1 MGQILKSE
9 ANIFGSALN
18 FNYFFMKILFD
29 IIRNLR
35 VNTMNKSTSKILF
48 LFFVVIIAIYF
59 LFISWDNTILQNL
72 TSFLLFTFL
81 ALMAEIMPINLP
93 DGAEVTVGFA
103 IFMASILVLGTRIS
117 VWIALIVALL
127 SEIKRL
133 LRLPYNSLLNISI
146 YVIMVGISG
155 YVYEYMGGAPGQVN
169 LLKDIIPILSLIFT
183 YLVVNI
189 VLITIGISIIKGE
202 PIIHIFSSNFKW
214 ALPNYLALAPLGV
227 LLAII
232 YINVGSLGI
241 FLFLVPLL
249 IARHSFQLYMNMRK
263 IYLETIQALATAI
276 EAKDPYTRGHS
287 ERVAMYSS
295 IIAEEMNLPED
306 FLNTLNFAA
315 LLHDIGK
322 IGIPDEILN
331 KPGKLSE
338 EEFDRIRIHPILGAN
353 IVEKIDFLAQAS
365 SYIRFHHERQN
376 GRGYPEGLK
385 GENIPL
391 GAAILAVADAFDA
404 MTSDRPYRRAWN
416 LDDSLHEIES
426 NSGIQFRPEVVEALK
441 NAVKKGRIRIDAG

>member
-1 MGQILKSE
+1 MERHLKLFIIYISFLTLI
-9 ANIFGSALN
+9 AG
-18 FNYFFMKILFD
+18 KILISSWD
-29 IIRNLR
+29 IIIWRQITT
-35 VNTMNKSTSKILF
+35 VS
-48 LFFVVIIAIYF
+48 FFTCLA
-59 LFISWDNTILQNL
+59 
-72 TSFLLFTFL
+72 FL
-81 ALMAEIMPINLP
+81 AEILSISLP
-93 DGAEVTVGFA
+93 KYGEVTVGFA
-103 IFMASILVLGTRIS
+103 VLMGSILVLGTKASI
-117 VWIALIVALL
+117 WIAFMAALL
-127 SEIKRL
+127 SELKSVFKK
-133 LRLPYNSLLNISI
+133 PFYKSLCNICVYI
-146 YVIMVGISG
+146 IMVGLSG
-155 YVYEYMGGAPGQVN
+155 HFFEFMGGTPGSIN
-169 LLKDIIPILSLIFT
+169 LYKELIPIIVLIFT
-183 YLVVNI
+183 YLFINVS
-189 VLITIGISIIKGE
+189 LITLGFSILNGE
-202 PIIHIFSSNFKW
+202 HLLSIFSSNFKW
-214 ALPNYLALAPLGV
+214 ALPNYLALAPLGIIF
-227 LLAII
+227 AIT
-232 YINVGSLGI
+232 YINVGSAGI
-241 FLFLVPLL
+241 LLFLVPLL

-385 GENIPL
+385 GEDIPL

-404 MTSDRPYRRAWN
+404 LTSDRPYRRAWN
-416 LDDSLHEIES
+416 LDDTLHEIEI

>member
-1 MGQILKSE
+1 
-9 ANIFGSALN
+9 
-18 FNYFFMKILFD
+18 
-29 IIRNLR
+29 
-35 VNTMNKSTSKILF
+35 
-48 LFFVVIIAIYF
+48 
-59 LFISWDNTILQNL
+59 
-72 TSFLLFTFL
+72 
-81 ALMAEIMPINLP
+81 
-93 DGAEVTVGFA
+93 
-103 IFMASILVLGTRIS
+103 
-117 VWIALIVALL
+117 
-127 SEIKRL
+127 
-133 LRLPYNSLLNISI
+133 
-146 YVIMVGISG
+146 
-155 YVYEYMGGAPGQVN
+155 
-169 LLKDIIPILSLIFT
+169 
-183 YLVVNI
+183 
-189 VLITIGISIIKGE
+189 
-202 PIIHIFSSNFKW
+202 
-214 ALPNYLALAPLGV
+214 
-227 LLAII
+227 
-232 YINVGSLGI
+232 
-241 FLFLVPLL
+241 
-249 IARHSFQLYMNMRK
+249 
-263 IYLETIQALATAI
+263 
-276 EAKDPYTRGHS
+276 
-287 ERVAMYSS
+287 MYSS

-416 LDDSLHEIES
+416 LDDTLHEIES

>member
-1 MGQILKSE
+1 MVGLSGHFFEFMGGTP
-9 ANIFGSALN
+9 GS
-18 FNYFFMKILFD
+18 
-29 IIRNLR
+29 
-35 VNTMNKSTSKILF
+35 
-48 LFFVVIIAIYF
+48 
-59 LFISWDNTILQNL
+59 
-72 TSFLLFTFL
+72 
-81 ALMAEIMPINLP
+81 INLYK
-93 DGAEVTVGFA
+93 E
-103 IFMASILVLGTRIS
+103 L
-117 VWIALIVALL
+117 
-127 SEIKRL
+127 
-133 LRLPYNSLLNISI
+133 
-146 YVIMVGISG
+146 
-155 YVYEYMGGAPGQVN
+155 
-169 LLKDIIPILSLIFT
+169 IPIIVLIFT
-183 YLVVNI
+183 YLFINVS
-189 VLITIGISIIKGE
+189 LITLGFSILNGE
-202 PIIHIFSSNFKW
+202 HLLSIFSSNFKW
-214 ALPNYLALAPLGV
+214 ALPNYLALAPLGIIF
-227 LLAII
+227 AIT
-232 YINVGSLGI
+232 YINVGSAGI
-241 FLFLVPLL
+241 LLFLVPLL

-385 GENIPL
+385 GEDIPL

-404 MTSDRPYRRAWN
+404 LTSDRPYRRAWN
-416 LDDSLHEIES
+416 LDDTLHEIEI

>member
-1 MGQILKSE
+1 
-9 ANIFGSALN
+9 
-18 FNYFFMKILFD
+18 
-29 IIRNLR
+29 
-35 VNTMNKSTSKILF
+35 
-48 LFFVVIIAIYF
+48 
-59 LFISWDNTILQNL
+59 
-72 TSFLLFTFL
+72 
-81 ALMAEIMPINLP
+81 
-93 DGAEVTVGFA
+93 
-103 IFMASILVLGTRIS
+103 
-117 VWIALIVALL
+117 
-127 SEIKRL
+127 
-133 LRLPYNSLLNISI
+133 
-146 YVIMVGISG
+146 MVGVSG
-155 YVYEYMGGAPGQVN
+155 YLFEITGGTPGKIN
-169 LLKDIIPILSLIFT
+169 ILNDIIPMLVLVFSYLIMNISLIA
-183 YLVVNI
+183 LA
-189 VLITIGISIIKGE
+189 LSILQKE
-202 PIIHIFSSNFKW
+202 NLFHIFTSNFKW
-214 ALPNYLALAPLGV
+214 ALPNYLALAPLGI

-232 YINVGSLGI
+232 YINVGSAGI
-241 FLFLVPLL
+241 LLFLVPLL

-416 LDDSLHEIES
+416 LDDTLHEIES

>member
-1 MGQILKSE
+1 MKKNIYFSFQIIYFIVVITAAIIILYLS
-9 ANIFGSALN
+9 LN
-18 FNYFFMKILFD
+18 NDILRNKTSFF
-29 IIRNLR
+29 
-35 VNTMNKSTSKILF
+35 LF
-48 LFFVVIIAIYF
+48 LF
-59 LFISWDNTILQNL
+59 
-72 TSFLLFTFL
+72 L
-81 ALMAEIMPINLP
+81 ASLAEILPINLP
-93 DGAEVTVGFA
+93 KDAEVTVGFA
-103 IFMASILVLGTRIS
+103 VFMGAILVLGTKAS
-117 VWIALIVALL
+117 VWLAFIAAVIP
-127 SEIKRL
+127 EIKTKRFI
-133 LRLPYNSLLNISI
+133 RIPYNSFVNISI
-146 YVIMVGISG
+146 YIIMVGVSG
-155 YVYEYMGGAPGQVN
+155 YLFEITGGTPGKIN
-169 LLKDIIPILSLIFT
+169 ILNDIIPMLVLVFSYLIMNISLIA
-183 YLVVNI
+183 LA
-189 VLITIGISIIKGE
+189 LSILQKE
-202 PIIHIFSSNFKW
+202 NLFHIFTSNFKW
-214 ALPNYLALAPLGV
+214 ALPNYLALAPLGI

-232 YINVGSLGI
+232 YINVGSGGI
-241 FLFLVPLL
+241 LLFLVPLL

-416 LDDSLHEIES
+416 LDDTLHEIES

>member
-1 MGQILKSE
+1 MKKNIYFSFQIIYFIVVITAAIIILYLS
-9 ANIFGSALN
+9 LN
-18 FNYFFMKILFD
+18 NDILRNKTSFF
-29 IIRNLR
+29 
-35 VNTMNKSTSKILF
+35 LF
-48 LFFVVIIAIYF
+48 LF
-59 LFISWDNTILQNL
+59 
-72 TSFLLFTFL
+72 L
-81 ALMAEIMPINLP
+81 ASLAEILPINLP
-93 DGAEVTVGFA
+93 KDAEVTVGFA
-103 IFMASILVLGTRIS
+103 VFMGAILVLGTKAS
-117 VWIALIVALL
+117 VWLAFIAAVIP
-127 SEIKRL
+127 EIKTKRFI
-133 LRLPYNSLLNISI
+133 RIPYNSFVNISI
-146 YVIMVGISG
+146 YIIMVGVSG
-155 YVYEYMGGAPGQVN
+155 YLFEITGGTPGKIN
-169 LLKDIIPILSLIFT
+169 ILNDIIPMLVLVFSYLIMNISLIA
-183 YLVVNI
+183 LA
-189 VLITIGISIIKGE
+189 LSILQKE
-202 PIIHIFSSNFKW
+202 NLFHIFTSNFKW
-214 ALPNYLALAPLGV
+214 ALPNYLALAPLGI

-232 YINVGSLGI
+232 YINVGSAGI
-241 FLFLVPLL
+241 LLFLVPLL

-416 LDDSLHEIES
+416 LDDTLHEIES

>member
-1 MGQILKSE
+1 MKKNIYFSFQIIYFIVVITAAIIILYLS
-9 ANIFGSALN
+9 LN
-18 FNYFFMKILFD
+18 NDILRNKTSFF
-29 IIRNLR
+29 
-35 VNTMNKSTSKILF
+35 LF
-48 LFFVVIIAIYF
+48 LF
-59 LFISWDNTILQNL
+59 
-72 TSFLLFTFL
+72 L
-81 ALMAEIMPINLP
+81 ASLAEILPINLP
-93 DGAEVTVGFA
+93 KDAEVTVGFA
-103 IFMASILVLGTRIS
+103 VFMGAILVLGTKAS
-117 VWIALIVALL
+117 VWLAFIAAVIP
-127 SEIKRL
+127 EIKTKRFI
-133 LRLPYNSLLNISI
+133 RIPYNSFVNISI
-146 YVIMVGISG
+146 YIIMVGVSG
-155 YVYEYMGGAPGQVN
+155 YLFEITGGTPGKIN
-169 LLKDIIPILSLIFT
+169 ILNDIIPMLVLVFSYLIMNISLIA
-183 YLVVNI
+183 LA
-189 VLITIGISIIKGE
+189 LSILQKE
-202 PIIHIFSSNFKW
+202 NLFHIFTSNFKW
-214 ALPNYLALAPLGV
+214 ALPNYLALAPLGI

-232 YINVGSLGI
+232 YINVGSAGI
-241 FLFLVPLL
+241 LLFLVPLL

-263 IYLETIQALATAI
+263 IYLETIQALATTI

-287 ERVAMYSS
+287 ERVAMYAS
-295 IIAEEMNLPED
+295 IIAEEMNLGED

-338 EEFDRIRIHPILGAN
+338 YEFDKIKIHPILGAN
-353 IVEKIDFLAQAS
+353 IVGKIDFLAQAS

-416 LDDSLHEIES
+416 LDDTLHEIES

>member
-1 MGQILKSE
+1 
-9 ANIFGSALN
+9 
-18 FNYFFMKILFD
+18 
-29 IIRNLR
+29 
-35 VNTMNKSTSKILF
+35 MNRDVSKILYLIF
-48 LFFVVIIAIYF
+48 VIIIASII
-59 LFISWDNTILQNL
+59 LSSSMDISILHKINTC
-72 TSFLLFTFL
+72 LLFGFL
-81 ALMAEIMPINLP
+81 AFMAEMLPINLP
-93 DGAEVTVGFA
+93 EGAEVTVGFA
-103 IFMASILVLGTRIS
+103 IFMGSILVLGVKTS
-117 VWIALIVALL
+117 VWIAFIVAVLF
-127 SEIKRL
+127 EIKQIP
-133 LRLPYNSLLNISI
+133 RLPYNSLLNINI
-146 YVIMVGISG
+146 YVIMIGASG
-155 YVYEYMGGAPGQVN
+155 YVYELSGGVPGYIN
-169 LLKDIIPILSLIFT
+169 LKEDLIPIILLVVT
-183 YLVVNI
+183 YLIVNI
-189 VLITIGISIIKGE
+189 VLVTIGISTIKKE
-202 PIIHIFSSNFKW
+202 SLIRIFSSNFKW

-338 EEFDRIRIHPILGAN
+338 YEFDKIKIHPILGAN
-353 IVEKIDFLAQAS
+353 IVGKIDFLAQAS

-416 LDDSLHEIES
+416 LDDTLHEIES

>member
-1 MGQILKSE
+1 MKKNIYFSFQIIYFIVVITAAIIILYLS
-9 ANIFGSALN
+9 LN
-18 FNYFFMKILFD
+18 NDILRNKTSFF
-29 IIRNLR
+29 
-35 VNTMNKSTSKILF
+35 LF
-48 LFFVVIIAIYF
+48 LF
-59 LFISWDNTILQNL
+59 
-72 TSFLLFTFL
+72 L
-81 ALMAEIMPINLP
+81 ASLAEILPINLP
-93 DGAEVTVGFA
+93 KDAEVTVGFA
-103 IFMASILVLGTRIS
+103 VFMGAILVLGTKAS
-117 VWIALIVALL
+117 VWLAFIAAVIP
-127 SEIKRL
+127 EIKTKRFI
-133 LRLPYNSLLNISI
+133 RIPYNSFVNISI
-146 YVIMVGISG
+146 YIIMVGVSG
-155 YVYEYMGGAPGQVN
+155 YLFEITGGTPGKIN
-169 LLKDIIPILSLIFT
+169 ILNDIIPMLVLVFSYLIMNISLIA
-183 YLVVNI
+183 LA
-189 VLITIGISIIKGE
+189 LSILQKE
-202 PIIHIFSSNFKW
+202 NLFHIFTSNFKW
-214 ALPNYLALAPLGV
+214 ALPNYLALAPLGI

-232 YINVGSLGI
+232 YINVGSAGI
-241 FLFLVPLL
+241 LLFLVPLL

-331 KPGKLSE
+331 KPGKLSQ

-416 LDDSLHEIES
+416 LDDTLHEIES

>member
-1 MGQILKSE
+1 MKLFIIYISFLILI
-9 ANIFGSALN
+9 AG
-18 FNYFFMKILFD
+18 KILISSWD
-29 IIRNLR
+29 IIIWRQITT
-35 VNTMNKSTSKILF
+35 VS
-48 LFFVVIIAIYF
+48 FFTCLA
-59 LFISWDNTILQNL
+59 
-72 TSFLLFTFL
+72 FL
-81 ALMAEIMPINLP
+81 AEILSISLP
-93 DGAEVTVGFA
+93 KYGEVTVGFA
-103 IFMASILVLGTRIS
+103 VLMGSILVLGTKASI
-117 VWIALIVALL
+117 WIAFMAALL
-127 SEIKRL
+127 SELKSILKK
-133 LRLPYNSLLNISI
+133 PFYKSLCNICVYI
-146 YVIMVGISG
+146 IMVGLSG
-155 YVYEYMGGAPGQVN
+155 YFFEFMGGTPGSIN
-169 LLKDIIPILSLIFT
+169 LYKELIPIIVLIFT
-183 YLVVNI
+183 YLFINVS
-189 VLITIGISIIKGE
+189 LITLGFSILNGE
-202 PIIHIFSSNFKW
+202 HLLSIFSSNFKW
-214 ALPNYLALAPLGV
+214 ALPNYLALAPLGIIF
-227 LLAII
+227 AIT
-232 YINVGSLGI
+232 YINVGSAGI
-241 FLFLVPLL
+241 LLFLVPLL

-385 GENIPL
+385 GEDIPL

-404 MTSDRPYRRAWN
+404 LTSDRPYRRAWT
-416 LDDSLHEIES
+416 LEETLREIKS
-426 NSGIQFRPEVVEALK
+426 NSGIQFKPEVVEALM
-441 NAVKKGRIRIDAG
+441 NALKKGRIKINAD